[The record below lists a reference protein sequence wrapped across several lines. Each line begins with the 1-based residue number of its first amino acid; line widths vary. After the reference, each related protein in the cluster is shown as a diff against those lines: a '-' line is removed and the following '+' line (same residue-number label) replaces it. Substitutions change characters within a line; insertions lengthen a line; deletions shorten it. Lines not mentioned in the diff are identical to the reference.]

1 MERQTEKRFQQSESF
16 AVGALLTVAG
26 GLLDAYTY
34 RSRGGVFA
42 NAETGNMV
50 LLGVYLTQG
59 QWRKA
64 VSYLFPIV
72 AYALGVLTAEWIRD
86 HHRDGRRYHWRHS
99 VLLAEVAVVC
109 GASFLPLGKWDALV
123 NVLVAFICA
132 MQVETFR
139 KVRGN
144 PFATTMCTGNLRSGT
159 EALYRGLADRRRE
172 AVEKGL
178 CYYAIIACFVAGAVL
193 GVVLTS
199 FAPQRAVLA
208 AAFFLLAAFF
218 LMCRETPSSI

>member
-1 MERQTEKRFQQSESF
+1 MLQETEKRFQRSESF
-16 AVGALLTVAG
+16 LVGALLAAAG

-34 RSRGGVFA
+34 LSRGGVFA

-50 LLGVYLTQG
+50 LFGVYLTQG

-72 AYALGVLTAEWIRD
+72 AFALGVLAAEWIRE
-86 HHRDGRRYHWRHS
+86 HHRAGRRYHWRHT
-99 VLLAEVAVVC
+99 VLLAEAAVVC
-109 GASFLPLGKWDALV
+109 AVAFLPLGKWDPLA
-123 NVLVAFICA
+123 NVLVAFVCA

-159 EALYRGLADRRRE
+159 EALYHGLTGGKRT

-178 CYYAIIACFVAGAVL
+178 CYYAIIACFIAGAAL
-193 GVVLTS
+193 GVVLTGP
-199 FAPQRAVLA
+199 APQRAVLA
-208 AAFFLLAAFF
+208 AAGLQLAAFF
-218 LMCRETPSSI
+218 LMCQES